1 MRTEAEAIARDIRD
15 RTVDVCIKAIESLY
29 LDSQGLILDADT
41 LDACTSLLR
50 NLKAQS
56 AAALQEQGG
65 GER

>member
-1 MRTEAEAIARDIRD
+1 MRTEAEAIASDIRD
-15 RTVDVCIKAIESLY
+15 RTVDVCIEAIESLY
-29 LDSQGLILDADT
+29 LDSRGLILDADT

-65 GER
+65 GD